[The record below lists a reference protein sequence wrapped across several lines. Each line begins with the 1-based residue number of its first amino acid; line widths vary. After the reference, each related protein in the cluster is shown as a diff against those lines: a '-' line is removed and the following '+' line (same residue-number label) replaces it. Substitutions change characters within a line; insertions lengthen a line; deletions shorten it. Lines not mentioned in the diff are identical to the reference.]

1 MMTRIILA
9 AVLAAALSG
18 CNFDS
23 SSDSPAGL
31 QSAPTSPTA
40 DNPASPVIKGT
51 PATVVAAGSTY
62 TFTPSASGGGKLQ
75 FSIQNK
81 PSWAAFSS
89 STGSLTGKPGASQ
102 AGMYPGILI
111 SVSDGAQSAALP
123 SFSVTVTASGAVS
136 GAPIITG
143 SPATTV
149 VIGNEYSFSPAASA
163 ASGQALTFSIANKPA
178 WASFDETT
186 GQLSGTPGAADIG
199 TTAGIVISVSDGE
212 QSASLPAFSLTVSQ
226 MGGGTATLSWM
237 PPQQNTDGTPLTN
250 LAGYHVYYGTNAS
263 SLSKSV
269 TLASPGIATYMVT
282 DLSPGTWYFAVKA
295 YNTANV
301 ESVLSA
307 KVSKTIL

>member
-1 MMTRIILA
+1 MATRIILA
-9 AVLAAALSG
+9 TVLAAFLAG
-18 CNFDS
+18 CNVDGS
-23 SSDSPAGL
+23 SNSSTAPV
-31 QSAPTSPTA
+31 SAPTSPTSA
-40 DNPASPVIKGT
+40 NPASPVIKGT

-62 TFTPSASGGGKLQ
+62 AFSPTVSGSGKLE

-81 PSWAAFSS
+81 PSWASFNA
-89 STGSLTGKPGASQ
+89 STGSLSGKPGAPQ
-102 AGMYPGILI
+102 AGVYPGILI

-123 SFSVTVTASGAVS
+123 TFSVTVTAPGSTAG
-136 GAPIITG
+136 PPTITG
-143 SPATTV
+143 SPATV
-149 VIGNEYSFSPAASA
+149 VVVGNGYSFAPAASA

-199 TTAGIVISVSDGE
+199 TTAGIVISVSDGS
-212 QSASLPAFSLTVSQ
+212 QSASLPAFALTVSQ

-250 LAGYHVYYGTNAS
+250 LAGYHIYYGTNAS

-269 TLASPGIATYMVT
+269 TLSSPGISTYMVA
-282 DLSPGTWYFAVKA
+282 DLSPGTWYFAVRA

-301 ESVLSA
+301 ESALST

>member
-89 STGSLTGKPGASQ
+89 STGSLTG
-102 AGMYPGILI
+102 
-111 SVSDGAQSAALP
+111 
-123 SFSVTVTASGAVS
+123 VTVTASGAVS

-212 QSASLPAFSLTVSQ
+212 QRASLPAFSLTVSQ

-301 ESVLSA
+301 ESILSA